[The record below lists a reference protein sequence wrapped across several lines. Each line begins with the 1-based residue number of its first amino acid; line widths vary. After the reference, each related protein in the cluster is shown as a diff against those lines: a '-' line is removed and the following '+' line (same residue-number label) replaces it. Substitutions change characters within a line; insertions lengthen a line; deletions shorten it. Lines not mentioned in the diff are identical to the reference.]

1 MGLTAL
7 EIYKHLPK
15 KNCTECGV
23 PTCLAFAM
31 QLASMKA
38 KLEACP
44 YVTDQA
50 KAALAASSAPPIRLV
65 KIGTGPNEVGIG
77 DEVVLFRHDK
87 TFFHPTALAGMVI
100 DTWSEADIA
109 SKAVELN
116 SLRTERVGLLMK
128 LDMIAVRAASND
140 PGKYAKAVEVVKSRS
155 GLPLVLISD
164 NDKVMEA
171 GLNVAGKDRPL
182 IHAATAANWEPLAR
196 LAKEHRCPLAIS
208 ADGLDALAD
217 LAGKV
222 RGAGVED
229 IVLDI
234 GDQPMGKTLETLTAL
249 RRLTIKK
256 NLRTIGYPV
265 LQIVRDDELAP
276 MRAALGVMKYAS
288 AIIMEKVDP
297 AVLYPLM
304 TLRQNIYT
312 DPQKP
317 IQVKAGIYEVGKPGN
332 ASPLL
337 FTSNFSLTFFTV
349 QGDIEKSKVPV
360 FLMVLDT
367 EGLSVMTAFAA
378 GKLTPEMVQKS
389 LDESGIKAKVTHKK
403 IIIPGIVARMSGK
416 LGELTGWEVVVGPRD
431 SSGIPSFMKTYAK

>member
-1 MGLTAL
+1 
-7 EIYKHLPK
+7 
-15 KNCTECGV
+15 
-23 PTCLAFAM
+23 
-31 QLASMKA
+31 
-38 KLEACP
+38 
-44 YVTDQA
+44 
-50 KAALAASSAPPIRLV
+50 
-65 KIGTGPNEVGIG
+65 
-77 DEVVLFRHDK
+77 
-87 TFFHPTALAGMVI
+87 
-100 DTWSEADIA
+100 
-109 SKAVELN
+109 
-116 SLRTERVGLLMK
+116 
-128 LDMIAVRAASND
+128 
-140 PGKYAKAVEVVKSRS
+140 
-155 GLPLVLISD
+155 
-164 NDKVMEA
+164 
-171 GLNVAGKDRPL
+171 
-182 IHAATAANWEPLAR
+182 
-196 LAKEHRCPLAIS
+196 
-208 ADGLDALAD
+208 
-217 LAGKV
+217 
-222 RGAGVED
+222 
-229 IVLDI
+229 
-234 GDQPMGKTLETLTAL
+234 
-249 RRLTIKK
+249 
-256 NLRTIGYPV
+256 
-265 LQIVRDDELAP
+265 
-276 MRAALGVMKYAS
+276 MKYAS

>member
-31 QLASMKA
+31 QLASLKV

-44 YVTDQA
+44 YVTEQA

-87 TFFHPTALAGMVI
+87 TFFHPTALAGMVL
-100 DTWSEADIA
+100 DTSPEADIA
-109 SKAVELN
+109 AGAAGLN
-116 SLRTERVGLLMK
+116 SLRTERVGLMMK
-128 LDMIAVRAASND
+128 LDMIAVRAAAGD
-140 PGKYAKAVEVVKSRS
+140 PARFAHAVSVVRSKSD
-155 GLPLVLISD
+155 LPLVLVSD
-164 NDKVMEA
+164 SAAAMEA
-171 GLNVAGKDRPL
+171 GLKVAGKDRPL
-182 IHAATAANWEPLAR
+182 IHAATAANWEAMTK
-196 LAKEHRCPLAIS
+196 LAKDNKCPLAIT
-208 ADGLDALAD
+208 APGLDALSD
-217 LAGKV
+217 LAAKV
-222 RGAGVED
+222 KGAGVED

-234 GDQPMGKTLETLTAL
+234 GEMPMGKALETLTAL

-256 NLRTIGYPV
+256 SNRAVGYPV
-265 LQIVRDDELAP
+265 LMLVKDDELAP

-288 AIIMEKVDP
+288 AVILERVDP
-297 AVLYPLM
+297 ATLYPLM

-317 IQVKAGIYEVGKPGN
+317 IQVKAGIYEIGKPTDG
-332 ASPLL
+332 SPLM
-337 FTSNFSLTFFTV
+337 FTTNFSLTFFTV
-349 QGDIEKSKVPV
+349 QGDIEKSKSPAY
-360 FLMVLDT
+360 LMVLDT

-378 GKLTPEMVQKS
+378 GKLTPEMVEKM
-389 LDESGIKAKVTHKK
+389 LNESGIKARLGHRKL
-403 IIIPGIVARMSGK
+403 IIPGIVARMSGK
-416 LGELTGWEVVVGPRD
+416 LCELTSWEVVVGPRD
-431 SSGIPSFMKTYAK
+431 SSGIPSFMKTWK